1 MGQTA
6 ASSIVKSHS
15 TTARGPAMAAY
26 IAGTL
31 DRKFPPEVLEAAQ
44 RALVDIV
51 GLMVGASEDAVAK
64 PVRAT
69 IKRWHATGK
78 ARVVMGGTTTPALA
92 VLANGSMAHAMDYD
106 DTHPGG
112 AGHPSGVCWTTALAL
127 TEELGGSEQD
137 AIAAFITGYEIMGK
151 MGGGYV
157 QGIGRSLQRRGLHPT
172 SIAGRVGAA
181 AVASVLMRLP
191 EERIAHALGNSA
203 TTMGGLV
210 GSFGTHGK
218 PFHAGKAAMD
228 GILAAQLAADGH
240 IAATHLFELE
250 KGWLDAFIQDRDVQA
265 PPLDWNVWEI
275 MTNGFKAFASCRAT
289 HPSTQTARSLAEKVA
304 GRKVTRVEAK
314 VHPNALV
321 TAGKTN
327 PQTALEGKFSVPFCI
342 SMGLRG
348 YAVVASDFRDE
359 IMRDQSVTDIV
370 PVVKL
375 TPVEGQAP
383 HSASMD
389 VYLEDGEKLHA
400 ETAIVRGHPD
410 NPLSWEDL
418 HAKFQGL
425 VRPVLGLNRTEELYQ
440 AARGFGPPGSM
451 HKLSALLE
459 GKL

>member
-1 MGQTA
+1 MAQTA
-6 ASSIVKSHS
+6 ASTQTSPGKP
-15 TTARGPAMAAY
+15 RGPAMSAY

-51 GLMVGASEDAVAK
+51 GLMVGASDGAVAR

-69 IKRWHATGK
+69 IKRWNATGK
-78 ARVVMGGTTTPALA
+78 ARIVMGGRTTPALA
-92 VLANGSMAHAMDYD
+92 VLANGSMGHAMDYD

-157 QGIGRSLQRRGLHPT
+157 QGIGRTLQRKGLHPT

-240 IAATHLFELE
+240 VAATHLFELE
-250 KGWLDAFIQDRDVQA
+250 KGWLDAFIQDRNVQA

-289 HPSTQTARSLAEKVA
+289 HPSTQTARSLAEKVG
-304 GRKVTRVEAK
+304 GRKVTRVEAR

-327 PQTALEGKFSVPFCI
+327 PQTPLEGKFSVPFCI

-348 YAVVASDFRDE
+348 YAVVDTDFRDA
-359 IMRDQSVTDIV
+359 IMRDKAVTDIV

-375 TPVEGQAP
+375 TAVEGQAP

-389 VYLEDGEKLHA
+389 VYLEDGERLHA

-410 NPLSWEDL
+410 NPLSWDDL

-425 VRPVLGLNRTEELYQ
+425 VRPVLGLNKTEELFE
-440 AARGFGPPGSM
+440 AARGFGPAGSM

>member
-1 MGQTA
+1 MAFVPADQP
-6 ASSIVKSHS
+6 VPLQP
-15 TTARGPAMAAY
+15 RGPSLAAY
-26 IAGTL
+26 IAGT
-31 DRKFPPEVLEAAQ
+31 RQRQFPPAVLEAAQ
-44 RALVDIV
+44 RALVDTI
-51 GLMVGASEDAVAK
+51 GLMVGASGDAVAR

-69 IKRWHATGK
+69 IRRWQASGK

-92 VLANGSMAHAMDYD
+92 VLANGTMAHAMDYD

-127 TEELGGSEQD
+127 TEELGASEQQ
-137 AIAAFITGYEIMGK
+137 AIAAFITGYEVMGK
-151 MGGGYV
+151 LGGGYV
-157 QGIGRSLQRRGLHPT
+157 EGVGRSLQRKGLHPT
-172 SIAGRVGAA
+172 SVVGRCGAA

-191 EERIAHALGNSA
+191 EARIAHALGNSA

-240 IAATHLFELE
+240 VAATHLFELE
-250 KGWLDAFIQDRDVQA
+250 KGWLDAFIQDRRVAA
-265 PPLDWNVWEI
+265 PPLDWSQWEI
-275 MTNGFKAFASCRAT
+275 LTNGFKAFASCRAT
-289 HPSTQTARSLAEKVA
+289 HPSTQTARSLAAQVA
-304 GRKVTRVEAK
+304 GRRVVRVEAK

-327 PQTALEGKFSVPFCI
+327 PRTALEGKFSVPFCI
-342 SMGLRG
+342 AMGLRG

-359 IMRDQSVTDIV
+359 LMRDRQVADIV
-370 PVVKL
+370 PVVNM

-400 ETAIVRGHPD
+400 ETAVVRGHPD
-410 NPLSWEDL
+410 NPLNWDDL
-418 HAKFQGL
+418 QAKFDGL
-425 VRPVLGLNRTEELYQ
+425 VQPVLGGAKAAELFA
-440 AARGFGPPGSM
+440 AARAFGAAGSM
-451 HKLSALLE
+451 QRLSGLLA
-459 GKL
+459 GTD

>member
-1 MGQTA
+1 
-6 ASSIVKSHS
+6 
-15 TTARGPAMAAY
+15 MAAVIFNPNPPAETNRGSSMARY

-31 DRKFPPEVLEAAQ
+31 TRQFPPEVLEAAQ

-51 GLMVGASEDAVAK
+51 GLMVGASKDPVAG
-64 PVRAT
+64 PVRAA
-69 IKRWHATGK
+69 IKHWHATGK
-78 ARVVMGGTTTPALA
+78 ARIVMGGTTTPALA
-92 VLANGSMAHAMDYD
+92 VLANGTMGHAMDYD

-127 TEELGGSEQD
+127 TQELGGSEKD

-157 QGIGRSLQRRGLHPT
+157 PGIGRSLQRRGLHPT

-181 AVASVLMRLP
+181 ATASVLMGLS

-228 GILAAQLAADGH
+228 GILAAQLAKEGH

-250 KGWLDAFIQDRDVQA
+250 KGWLDAFIQDRQVEA
-265 PPLDWNVWEI
+265 PPLDWNQWEI

-289 HPSTQTARSLAEKVA
+289 HASTQTARSLAEQVA

-327 PQTALEGKFSVPFCI
+327 PRTALEGKFSVPFCI

-348 YAVVASDFRDE
+348 YAVVASDFKDDL
-359 IMRDQSVTDIV
+359 MKDKSVTDIV
-370 PVVKL
+370 PVVKM
-375 TPVEGQAP
+375 TAVDGQAP

-389 VYLEDGEKLHA
+389 VYLEDGTKLHA

-410 NPLSWEDL
+410 NPLSWDDL
-418 HAKFQGL
+418 HAKFSGL
-425 VRPVLGLNRTEELYQ
+425 VVPVVGKERCEQLWQ
-440 AARGFGPPGSM
+440 AARAFGAPGSM
-451 HKLSALLE
+451 DKLGALLE
-459 GKL
+459 GPL